1 MQIYCTKNVT
11 FQPVRLLAAKTVN
24 SIQSLQPEVEG
35 NNCNLRWK
43 ETTTNMGG
51 GGVIDFF
58 LLI

>member
-51 GGVIDFF
+51 GG
-58 LLI
+58 